1 MFCYLLIC
9 IIHLYIIIYYLHLL
23 LFVWFPISV
32 CVLVLHLGEQVCHV
46 LYMNSEDNSV
56 ELGLSIFPLAQDKMA
71 MSSKTWCPA
80 AEQMYFQDCSLMV

>member
-23 LFVWFPISV
+23 LFVLFPISV

-56 ELGLSIFPLAQDKMA
+56 ELVLSIFPLAQDKMA
-71 MSSKTWCPA
+71 MSSKT
-80 AEQMYFQDCSLMV
+80 